1 MKVQN
6 DHSPLRY
13 PGGKASIIET
23 LIKIIE
29 KNDLQYCHYAE
40 PFAGGC
46 GLALGLL
53 MRGYVSQIHIND
65 IDRGIWA
72 FWKSVLNRN
81 KELIDRIQATTVCI
95 DEWYKQREIIRNPK
109 NINSFDLGFAT
120 FFMNRTNRSGIIKA
134 GVIGGLS
141 QSGNYLLDCR
151 FNKDALSRRIERI
164 GLYAERI
171 HLSNLDALNFL
182 NKIDNNKTKTL
193 ACIDPPYYKQGS
205 SLYTNFYQ
213 SHDHALLANR
223 ILSLNIP
230 WILTYDNEEVIRQLY
245 AKNQQV
251 EFNLNY
257 SAQTKKVG
265 TELMVFSDGLNIP
278 QDTILRQLRPCISN

>member
-1 MKVQN
+1 MQQN
-6 DHSPLRY
+6 HSPLRY

-23 LIKIIE
+23 LIKLIE
-29 KNDLQYCHYAE
+29 KNGLQLCQYAE

-72 FWKSVLNRN
+72 FWDSVLNRN
-81 KELIDRIQATTVCI
+81 KELINRIQTTTVCLN
-95 DEWYKQREIIRNPK
+95 EWYKQREIVRNPEK
-109 NINSFDLGFAT
+109 NDSFNLGFAT

-141 QSGNYLLDCR
+141 QNGNYLLDCR
-151 FNKDALSRRIERI
+151 FNKDDLVRRIERI
-164 GLYAERI
+164 GLYSERI

-182 NKIDNNKTKTL
+182 NKIDSNRENTL

-213 SHDHALLANR
+213 ADDHELLAKR
-223 ILSLNIP
+223 IRSLIIP
-230 WILTYDNEEVIRQLY
+230 WILTYDNETVIRQLY
-245 AKNQQV
+245 DGNRQV

-257 SAQTKKVG
+257 SAQTKKIG
-265 TELMVFSDGLNIP
+265 TELMVFSNGLNIP
-278 QDTILRQLRPCISN
+278 EDTILRQLQPCFSN

>member
-1 MKVQN
+1 MKAQN

-29 KNDLQYCHYAE
+29 KNNLQNCHYAE

-53 MRGYVSQIHIND
+53 MRGYLSQIHIND

-72 FWKSVLNRN
+72 FWKSVLKRN
-81 KELIDRIQATTVCI
+81 KELIDRIQTTTVCI
-95 DEWYKQREIIRNPK
+95 DEWYKQREIVRNPK
-109 NINSFDLGFAT
+109 NSDSFDLGFAT

-141 QSGNYLLDCR
+141 QDGNYLLDCR

-164 GLYAERI
+164 GFYAERI
-171 HLSNLDALNFL
+171 HLSNFDALNFL
-182 NKIDNNKTKTL
+182 NKIDNNKTNTL

-213 SHDHALLANR
+213 PQDHEILAKR
-223 ILSLNIP
+223 IRSLTIP
-230 WILTYDNEEVIRQLY
+230 WILTYDNETVIRQLY
-245 AKNQQV
+245 DGNRQT

-257 SAQTKKVG
+257 SAQTKKIG

-278 QDTILRQLRPCISN
+278 DDTILRLLQPCFSN

>member
-1 MKVQN
+1 MQQN
-6 DHSPLRY
+6 HSPLRY

-23 LIKIIE
+23 LIKLIE
-29 KNDLQYCHYAE
+29 KNGLQFCQYAE

-65 IDRGIWA
+65 IDRGIWS
-72 FWKSVLNRN
+72 FWESVLNRN
-81 KELIDRIQATTVCI
+81 KELINRIQTTTVCL
-95 DEWYKQREIIRNPK
+95 DEWYKQREIVRNPEK
-109 NINSFDLGFAT
+109 NDSFDLGFAT

-141 QSGNYLLDCR
+141 QNGNYLLDCR
-151 FNKDALSRRIERI
+151 FNKDDLVRRIERI

-182 NKIDNNKTKTL
+182 NKIDNKANTF

-213 SHDHALLANR
+213 PQDHELLANR
-223 ILSLNIP
+223 IRALTIP
-230 WILTYDNEEVIRQLY
+230 WLLTYDNESVIRQLY
-245 AKNQQV
+245 DGNRQR

-257 SAQTKKVG
+257 SAQTKKIG
-265 TELMVFSDGLNIP
+265 TELMVFSDDLNIP
-278 QDTILRQLRPCISN
+278 QDTILRQVAPCYSN